1 MQLDESTDVSNMA
14 QLMVF
19 ARSCFKNEIHKELLF
34 CEPLKERCT
43 GEDIFSTVNDFFN
56 NKNVSWKNCAR
67 VTTDGEATWT
77 GIKKTRRIEG

>member
-34 CEPLKERCT
+34 CEPLKKRCNRR
-43 GEDIFSTVNDFFN
+43 DIFSTNNFFN
-56 NKNVSWKNCAR
+56 K
-67 VTTDGEATWT
+67 D
-77 GIKKTRRIEG
+77 KKTYWRRCILNSK